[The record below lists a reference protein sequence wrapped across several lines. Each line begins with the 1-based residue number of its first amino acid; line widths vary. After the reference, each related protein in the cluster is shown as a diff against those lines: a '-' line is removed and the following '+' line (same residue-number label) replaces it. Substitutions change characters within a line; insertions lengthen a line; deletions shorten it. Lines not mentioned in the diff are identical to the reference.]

1 MSNHP
6 YDKTK
11 EIVRLKQQII
21 DLKTANKDKYE
32 HIKAMEKE
40 ILEYSNLREKY
51 KLLYQENQEL
61 KRKYES
67 HDFLYQ
73 NEVSKNGALA
83 GKIFEKDLKIQKIE
97 KAIEIIKS
105 KNVNTFYLAYC
116 FNCGGL
122 ERYNRHA
129 QKYHIG
135 TLKKEE
141 HELLKEV
148 FRNGNMD

>member
-21 DLKTANKDKYE
+21 DLKNANKDKDE
-32 HIKAMEKE
+32 RIRAMKKE
-40 ILEYSNLREKY
+40 ILEYSNLRKKY
-51 KLLYQENQEL
+51 ELLYQENQEL

-83 GKIFEKDLKIQKIE
+83 GKIFEKDLKIKKLE
-97 KAIEIIKS
+97 KAIEVIMKWRRDQIYDLIQ
-105 KNVNTFYLAYC
+105 N
-116 FNCGGL
+116 L
-122 ERYNRHA
+122 EHQN
-129 QKYHIG
+129 IEG
-135 TLKKEE
+135 FEI
-141 HELLKEV
+141 LKEV
-148 FRNGNMD
+148 LEND